1 MIELKLVSLNQ
12 KEDFIRDN
20 DLSSWSPGDS
30 VASLSVVF
38 VALFE
43 KYESSSAQKYSQSS
57 GAASF
62 EVFWTDY
69 IGSEEKY
76 ISYPNS

>member
-1 MIELKLVSLNQ
+1 MIELKFVSLNQ
-12 KEDFIRDN
+12 KEHFIRDN
-20 DLSSWSPGDS
+20 DLSSWSPDDS

-62 EVFWTDY
+62 AVFWTDY
-69 IGSEEKY
+69 I
-76 ISYPNS
+76 I